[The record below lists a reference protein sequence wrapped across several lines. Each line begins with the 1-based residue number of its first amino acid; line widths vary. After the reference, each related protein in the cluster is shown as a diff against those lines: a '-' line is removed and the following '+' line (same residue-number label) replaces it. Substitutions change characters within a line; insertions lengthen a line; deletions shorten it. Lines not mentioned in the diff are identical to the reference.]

1 MADPVITLRQRLEA
15 AITGALGP
23 EFAGTDPLLR
33 PSDRADYQANAAM
46 ALGKQVGRPPREIA
60 DEIIAY
66 ADLTGV
72 CSATEVAGPGFIN
85 LTLDDAFVTSEVV
98 DSWTDPRLGIPP
110 SPAPETVVV
119 DYSSPNLAKEMHVG
133 HLRST
138 IIGDALA
145 RALEFLGHRVIRQN
159 HVGEWGTQFGMLIE
173 HLVETGADVGSAS
186 LQDLNAFYQQAN
198 ARFENESGFADRAR
212 QRVVLL
218 QGGDEDTLVM
228 WRKFVDESLRH
239 ATAIY
244 QRLGVTLTAD
254 DMMPESGYNQ
264 WLPDIAEELEQR
276 SLARI
281 DDGALC
287 AFPAGFTN
295 REGAPQ
301 PLIIR
306 KRDGGYLY
314 GTTDLA
320 GVRYR
325 TRDLE
330 GTRLVYVVGAPQ
342 SQHLAMVFAVA
353 ADAGWL
359 GGSSGARAQH
369 VAFGSVLGPDGRSF
383 KTRSGE
389 NIKLDELLDEAVQ
402 RAAAVVA
409 EKNPDLSPDEQADVA
424 RAIGIGALKYA
435 DLSNDRVKDYV
446 FDWDRMLAF
455 EGNTGPYL
463 QYAHARIR
471 SIFRR
476 AETSVGPDDLA
487 LLRLGEKAER
497 DLALQLLTFDQAVE
511 ATAEHLQP
519 HRLCTY
525 LFETAQAFTTF
536 YEHCPVL
543 RAESEELRRSRLV
556 LCDLTARVLACGLDL
571 LGIEA
576 PDRM

>member
-1 MADPVITLRQRLEA
+1 MADPVIPLRERLEA
-15 AITGALGP
+15 AIAGALGP

-46 ALGKQVGRPPREIA
+46 ALGKQVGKPPRDIA
-60 DEIIAY
+60 TAIVEH
-66 ADLTGV
+66 ADLAGI
-72 CSATEVAGPGFIN
+72 CSATEIAGPGFIN
-85 LTLDDAFVTSEVV
+85 LTLDDGFIASEAA
-98 DSWTDPRLGIPP
+98 DSWADPRLGVR
-110 SPAPETVVV
+110 PADEPETVVI

-145 RALEFLGHRVIRQN
+145 RTLEFLGHRVIRQN

-186 LQDLNAFYQQAN
+186 LQDLNAFYQEAN
-198 ARFENESGFADRAR
+198 ARFETEPEFADRAR

-218 QGGDEDTLVM
+218 QGGDDDTLAM

-239 ATAIY
+239 AKAIY
-244 QRLGVTLTAD
+244 ERLGVTLTND
-254 DMMPESGYNQ
+254 DMMPESAYNE
-264 WLPDIAEELEQR
+264 WLPEIADELEQR
-276 SLARI
+276 GLARI

-325 TRDLE
+325 TRDL
-330 GTRLVYVVGAPQ
+330 GGQRLVYVVGAPQ
-342 SQHLAMVFAVA
+342 GQHLAMVFAVA

-359 GGSSGARAQH
+359 DGDTGARAQH
-369 VAFGSVLGPDGRSF
+369 VAFGSILGPDGRSF

-389 NIKLDELLDEAVQ
+389 NIKLDDLLDEAVA

-409 EKNPDLSPDEQADVA
+409 EKSPDLSPEEQAAVA
-424 RAIGIGALKYA
+424 RAVGIGALKYA

-476 AETSVGPDDLA
+476 AEATVGPDDA
-487 LLRLGEKAER
+487 GSLRLTEKAER

-511 ATAEHLQP
+511 STAEHLQP

-543 RAESEELRRSRLV
+543 RAETDELRRSRLV
-556 LCDLTARVLACGLDL
+556 LCDFTARVLKCGLNL
-571 LGIEA
+571 LGIDSPE
-576 PDRM
+576 RM